1 MFCTRSFIN
10 ISRCGTD
17 SFASQGL
24 GLLPCFLIPVS
35 ESYSQGNQR
44 RRDPGLSF
52 LAFGA
57 HGGVGWRWSLPLY
70 PGAVSFSKARR
81 EGIVCHQPLFSTL
94 ELGRL
99 SGHSPVTLSPDP
111 AGQDMVPEQ
120 TLQVQEADE
129 ARRGSS
135 GGQRAGEWQGLV
147 CRLPTGTTRLES
159 EFLLWEGLRQ
169 QRWLLRPQLHVVVS
183 LSAPRS
189 YAAAS
194 TDVRLSVR
202 THPLPAH
209 LPWPGPSRLQVHPLI
224 RTPWAGRR
232 RAQGRGRG
240 T

>member
-10 ISRCGTD
+10 ISPCGTD

-24 GLLPCFLIPVS
+24 GLLPCFLNPVS

-99 SGHSPVTLSPDP
+99 SGVIVQSRCRPI
-111 AGQDMVPEQ
+111 
-120 TLQVQEADE
+120 LQVKIWFQNKRSKFKKLMKQGGAALEGSALANGRALSAGSPPVPPGWNPNSSSGKGSGSSAGSYVPSYTSWYPSAHQEAM
-129 ARRGSS
+129 
-135 GGQRAGEWQGLV
+135 
-147 CRLPTGTTRLES
+147 
-159 EFLLWEGLRQ
+159 Q
-169 QRWLLRPQLHVVVS
+169 QPQLM
-183 LSAPRS
+183 
-189 YAAAS
+189 
-194 TDVRLSVR
+194 
-202 THPLPAH
+202 
-209 LPWPGPSRLQVHPLI
+209 
-224 RTPWAGRR
+224 
-232 RAQGRGRG
+232 
-240 T
+240 